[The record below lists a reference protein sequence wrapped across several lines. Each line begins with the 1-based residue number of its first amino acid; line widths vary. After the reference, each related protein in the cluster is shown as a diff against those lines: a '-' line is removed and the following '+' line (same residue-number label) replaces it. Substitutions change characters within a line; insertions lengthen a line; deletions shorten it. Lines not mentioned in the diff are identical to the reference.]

1 MTEEIKTK
9 IEETKTNAKE
19 KVTNFMLRHEKLF
32 YGVAA
37 VGAIFGIGYSVGRAK
52 TKGVVRKELREEI
65 GHWKWV
71 IGNVPDTDENVGG
84 MVDSKEWADTD
95 GPTAEEITIAP

>member
-65 GHWKWV
+65 GHWTWRER
-71 IGNVPDTDENVGG
+71 IDEETNNSTVT
-84 MVDSKEWADTD
+84 VVT
-95 GPTAEEITIAP
+95 EE